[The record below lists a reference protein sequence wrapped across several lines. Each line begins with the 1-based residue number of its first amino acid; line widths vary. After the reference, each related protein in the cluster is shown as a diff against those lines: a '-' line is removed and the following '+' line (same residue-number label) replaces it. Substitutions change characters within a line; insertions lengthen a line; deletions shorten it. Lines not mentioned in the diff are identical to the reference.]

1 MSALSGTFWP
11 TFVLPVAL
19 LGLCVCGG
27 LIVARGRKT
36 KEATQQILGAFF
48 AVAGLYLA
56 DARTALPLSVFLL
69 ALLCGLLTGLERA
82 PVRPHERRR
91 APRPHA

>member
-11 TFVLPVAL
+11 TFALPVAL

-36 KEATQQILGAFF
+36 KEATKQILGAFF

-56 DARTALPLSVFLL
+56 DARTALPLGVFAL
-69 ALLCGLLTGLERA
+69 ALLGGLLTGLEWA
-82 PVRPHERRR
+82 PARPHERRR